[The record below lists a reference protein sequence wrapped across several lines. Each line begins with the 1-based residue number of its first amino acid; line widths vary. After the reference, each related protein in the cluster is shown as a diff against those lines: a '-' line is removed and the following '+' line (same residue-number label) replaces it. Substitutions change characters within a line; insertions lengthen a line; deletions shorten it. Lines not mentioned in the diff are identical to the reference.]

1 MPPAFFI
8 LTNLSYPV
16 IPCRTADTK
25 LPAAVRY
32 GDKTVFLFLSEFFKP
47 FMYYFPF
54 PCFRDKT
61 TATVDGI
68 TTPIARRI

>member
-1 MPPAFFI
+1 MMPY
-8 LTNLSYPV
+8 SV
-16 IPCRTADTK
+16 IPCGAADTK

-32 GDKTVFLFLSEFFKP
+32 GDKTVFLFLSELFKP

-68 TTPIARRI
+68 TTLIARRI